1 MSNIITL
8 NYGISDARSIVMS
21 NQGTDSFL
29 DLLIASADSFG
40 QSTSQKKLVAFLRE
54 RRVLNDIAPGTAGFE
69 IEEMPWDYSFILV
82 DRLFLMDA
90 ANNAMTETT
99 LNKLPYEVNKDIVFP
114 WLKQFAEMMDSA
126 TFSFPIREITGFRKN
141 KDGKF
146 VPAYKKGK
154 YTHERIQFTSYIN
167 NLVVYDGYH
176 LLLTTETKPFTELQT
191 FASGMGFAYIDD
203 NGKFVTPFGFKRLH
217 DKTFVGIC
225 MESWDEFKENINSH
239 SSRYYKFLDL

>member
-1 MSNIITL
+1 MSNVITM
-8 NYGISDARSIVMS
+8 NYGTSNARSIVMS

-29 DLLIASADSFG
+29 DLLITSAESFG
-40 QSTSQKKLVAFLRE
+40 QTSSQKKLVDFLRE
-54 RRVLNDIAPGTAGFE
+54 RRELNDIAPGTAGFE
-69 IEEMPWDYSFILV
+69 IEEMPWDYSFIFV

-90 ANNAMTETT
+90 ANNAMTETV

-114 WLKQFAEMMDSA
+114 WLKQFAETMDSA
-126 TFSFPIREITGFRKN
+126 TFSYSIREITGFRKN
-141 KDGKF
+141 KEGKF

-176 LLLTTETKPFTELQT
+176 LLLSTEAKPFTELEV
-191 FASGMGFAYIDD
+191 FASGMGFVYIDD
-203 NGKFVTPFGFKRLH
+203 NGKFVAPFGFNRLH

-225 MESWDEFKENINSH
+225 IESWDEFKKDINSQ
-239 SSRYYKFLDL
+239 SSRYYRFLDL